1 MSTDRSAFGLLP
13 TASFE
18 TYYCFYSRQTDQRVR
33 SSMFLGVSEMSLLL
47 NLFLSQDWTFQKVKK
62 ELIYYS
68 YKQWFYVQLLAANA
82 YCTLINF
89 VILNVEINTVVIR
102 PSITYVD
109 HTS

>member
-1 MSTDRSAFGLLP
+1 
-13 TASFE
+13 
-18 TYYCFYSRQTDQRVR
+18 
-33 SSMFLGVSEMSLLL
+33 MSLLL
-47 NLFLSQDWTFQKVKK
+47 NLFLSQDWRFQKVKK

-102 PSITYVD
+102 PSITYLD
-109 HTS
+109 RTFLSAMRYADL